1 MNHMTINT
9 PDAPWNQK
17 DRQEKTINVTVSI
30 TMSKTFTIKTD
41 NYEIV
46 DYGTTQ
52 KESVDYTDYAFRI
65 GEAVTNKEV
74 DYGIVICGTGI
85 GISIACNKVKGV
97 RCAKV
102 DNVRQAKLTRI
113 DNDANII
120 ALDGSM
126 RTYKVLDIIDAYLN
140 TPYSNL
146 EKHNRRLQKIESYE
160 NKIYIIPA
168 TYVNGN
174 PIAYKL

>member
-1 MNHMTINT
+1 MKIGIANDHRGYPLKNKI
-9 PDAPWNQK
+9 
-17 DRQEKTINVTVSI
+17 
-30 TMSKTFTIKTD
+30 IKYLTKKG
-41 NYEIV
+41 YEVV

-52 KESVDYTDYAFRI
+52 EKSVDYTDYAFRI
-65 GEAVTNKEV
+65 GEAVTLKEV

-126 RTYKVLDIIDAYLN
+126 KTYKVLDIIDAYLK

-146 EKHNRRLQKIESYE
+146 EKHNRRLKKIEDYE
-160 NKIYIIPA
+160 KII
-168 TYVNGN
+168 
-174 PIAYKL
+174 KEF

>member
-1 MNHMTINT
+1 MKIGIANDHRGY
-9 PDAPWNQK
+9 PLKQK
-17 DRQEKTINVTVSI
+17 
-30 TMSKTFTIKTD
+30 IKKYLVKKG
-41 NYEIV
+41 YEVI
-46 DYGTTQ
+46 DYGTNAE
-52 KESVDYTDYAFRI
+52 ESVDYTEYAFKI
-65 GEAVTNKEV
+65 GEAVVEKEV

-102 DNVRQAKLTRI
+102 DNERQAKLTRM

-126 RTYKVLDIIDAYLN
+126 VIYKALDIIDTYLK

-146 EKHNRRLQKIESYE
+146 DKHNRRLTKIKDYEESQKRNLTKEE
-160 NKIYIIPA
+160 TTNEC
-168 TYVNGN
+168 
-174 PIAYKL
+174 